1 MDIIFW
7 EKRTNDKERRI
18 GRQYLKEKIHSST
31 VEDDQ
36 TKHIFLLETS
46 TKLKNLK
53 RTRAN

>member
-1 MDIIFW
+1 MT
-7 EKRTNDKERRI
+7 KRGE

-36 TKHIFLLETS
+36 TKHIFLLVETS

>member
-1 MDIIFW
+1 MT
-7 EKRTNDKERRI
+7 KRGE

-36 TKHIFLLETS
+36 TKKHIFLLETS

>member
-1 MDIIFW
+1 MT
-7 EKRTNDKERRI
+7 KRGE

-36 TKHIFLLETS
+36 TKHIFFLLVETS